1 MNIVIGMVTIAV
13 ILKQTNNIAI
23 FVIAPTRLPWV
34 QPRNDGLVVQGDPK
48 QVQLPF
54 YQCWQQQLTIV
65 MMTLITPRLVMAT
78 VMIGWTLLNAIMM
91 VETVVE
97 TMSHMGIVQHVS
109 VLILPKVMRI
119 PVFKNN
125 ILQYI
130 WMFIENLIVTPVE

>member
-34 QPRNDGLVVQGDPK
+34 QQRNAGLVVQGDPK
-48 QVQLPF
+48 QVLQPF
-54 YQCWQQQLTIV
+54 YQYWQQQLTIV

-78 VMIGWTLLNAIMM
+78 AMIGWTLLNAIMM

-109 VLILPKVMRI
+109 VLILQKVMRI

-130 WMFIENLIVTPVE
+130 WMFIENLTVTPVE

>member
-34 QPRNDGLVVQGDPK
+34 QLRNAGLVVQGDPK

-54 YQCWQQQLTIV
+54 YLYWQQQLTIV

-78 VMIGWTLLNAIMM
+78 AMIGWTLLNAIMM

-109 VLILPKVMRI
+109 VLILQKVMRI

-130 WMFIENLIVTPVE
+130 WMFIENLTVTPVE